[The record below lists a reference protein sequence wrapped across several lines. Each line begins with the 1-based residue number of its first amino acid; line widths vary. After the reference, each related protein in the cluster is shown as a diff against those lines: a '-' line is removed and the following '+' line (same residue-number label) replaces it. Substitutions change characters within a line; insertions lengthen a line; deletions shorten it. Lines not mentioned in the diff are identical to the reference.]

1 MNKSANLS
9 IRIDPEV
16 KQNAEVILNELGLS
30 MASAINMFLKQ
41 VTIHKGL
48 PFDVKLK
55 NMPTF
60 VEDLTQEELIN
71 LLEEAD
77 KGEGIPFDDV
87 KKELSKK
94 YNL

>member
-1 MNKSANLS
+1 
-9 IRIDPEV
+9 
-16 KQNAEVILNELGLS
+16 
-30 MASAINMFLKQ
+30 
-41 VTIHKGL
+41 
-48 PFDVKLK
+48 
-55 NMPTF
+55 MPTF